1 MYNRPVAVVH
11 GSSDAGPSTHA
22 RFYEP
27 ICSQLPACDDEVPHT
42 RGFMPRHMFDNTS
55 SPKHTFVGGKKH
67 EEIDELLLKVLKLT
81 EDLPTSGDR
90 LRTVAGFFPVGHG
103 PRDEDIVAAHNFD
116 CGVIESLKIAVTNVR
131 SSYAQL
137 RHSQEEKCV
146 WYEKDAGHI
155 LDEMNRQDAGVGADN
170 VCSRFFVA
178 LNLFC
183 VLCGLLL
190 TIFVFCVRLE
200 WNLLVSMEQ
209 GTMELVRYKY
219 FCHVC
224 SAMRPSS

>member
-1 MYNRPVAVVH
+1 MYNHPVAVVC

-27 ICSQLPACDDEVPHT
+27 ICSQLPACDDEVPRT
-42 RGFMPRHMFDNTS
+42 RGFMARQMFDNRS
-55 SPKHTFVGGKKH
+55 SSKQTFVGGKKH

-137 RHSQEEKCV
+137 RHSQEEKCGR
-146 WYEKDAGHI
+146 YEKDAGHI

-178 LNLFC
+178 LNLFFC
-183 VLCGLLL
+183 VLC
-190 TIFVFCVRLE
+190 
-200 WNLLVSMEQ
+200 
-209 GTMELVRYKY
+209 
-219 FCHVC
+219 
-224 SAMRPSS
+224 

>member
-1 MYNRPVAVVH
+1 MYFSLRVVFFLQWKASGDIVYNRHVAVVH
-11 GSSDAGPSTHA
+11 DSSDAGPSTHA

-27 ICSQLPACDDEVPHT
+27 ICSQLPACDDEVPRN
-42 RGFMPRHMFDNTS
+42 RGFMARQMFDNRS
-55 SPKHTFVGGKKH
+55 SSKQTFVGGKKH

-137 RHSQEEKCV
+137 RHS
-146 WYEKDAGHI
+146 
-155 LDEMNRQDAGVGADN
+155 
-170 VCSRFFVA
+170 
-178 LNLFC
+178 
-183 VLCGLLL
+183 
-190 TIFVFCVRLE
+190 
-200 WNLLVSMEQ
+200 
-209 GTMELVRYKY
+209 
-219 FCHVC
+219 
-224 SAMRPSS
+224 

>member
-1 MYNRPVAVVH
+1 VYNRPVVVVC
-11 GSSDAGPSTHA
+11 GSSDVGPSTHA

-42 RGFMPRHMFDNTS
+42 RGFMARQMFDNRNS
-55 SPKHTFVGGKKH
+55 SKQTFVGGKKH

-103 PRDEDIVAAHNFD
+103 PRDEDIVAAHNF
-116 CGVIESLKIAVTNVR
+116 VR

-137 RHSQEEKCV
+137 RHSQEEKCGQ
-146 WYEKDAGHI
+146 YEKDAGHI
-155 LDEMNRQDAGVGADN
+155 LDEMNRQDAGVGADY
-170 VCSRFFVA
+170 VCSRFFVV
-178 LNLFC
+178 LNLF
-183 VLCGLLL
+183 
-190 TIFVFCVRLE
+190 FHVFCDRLE
-200 WNLLVSMEQ
+200 RNLLVSMEL

-219 FCHVC
+219 FCYVC